1 MHKNRAPNLSGVHHA
16 PYSMIPTKEPKVLSN
31 LVRWSGLAAMVG
43 GVLYALFMFFHPPN
57 EPAGMDDALWVP
69 VHVVWLVSILLIL
82 VGLVGL
88 YVRYADRMGSLGLVA
103 FLVAFF
109 GNALLVAGSFIDAFV
124 LPTLALKLPEVFE
137 SPPLPI
143 SIALALTYV
152 LFLLGYVLLGTL
164 IIRSGVLP
172 RWAGLLLAV
181 GAPLFVVGVD
191 TLQLITLLGAVLFG
205 IGWAWLG
212 YVLVSD
218 RDGLTQQSSARV
230 R

>member
-1 MHKNRAPNLSGVHHA
+1 MWPFLPETNFRERRLCELRRIPIPRTWVNGDAQNRAPNLSGVHHA

-82 VGLVGL
+82 LGLVGL
-88 YVRYADRMGSLGLVA
+88 YVRYADLMGSLGLVA

-137 SPPLPI
+137 APRFPSRSPW
-143 SIALALTYV
+143 
-152 LFLLGYVLLGTL
+152 
-164 IIRSGVLP
+164 R
-172 RWAGLLLAV
+172 
-181 GAPLFVVGVD
+181 
-191 TLQLITLLGAVLFG
+191 
-205 IGWAWLG
+205 
-212 YVLVSD
+212 
-218 RDGLTQQSSARV
+218 
-230 R
+230 

>member
-1 MHKNRAPNLSGVHHA
+1 
-16 PYSMIPTKEPKVLSN
+16 
-31 LVRWSGLAAMVG
+31 
-43 GVLYALFMFFHPPN
+43 MFFHPPN
-57 EPAGMDDALWVP
+57 EPAGMDDALWLP
-69 VHVVWLVSILLIL
+69 VHVVWLVSILMIL
-82 VGLVGL
+82 LGLVGL
-88 YVRYADRMGSLGLVA
+88 YMRYADRMGSLGLVA

-152 LFLLGYVLLGTL
+152 LFLLGYVLLGTV

-218 RDGLTQQSSARV
+218 RDGLAQQRSARV